1 MNSNQTL
8 DNASVILR
16 SSNDSDKAIA
26 HNEANNFIVK
36 IKEISFS
43 TSFNM
48 GQYVNKSFLEIQEER
63 QKEKADLEIAL
74 AEQEAKKL
82 AQIEICK
89 GVCTEN
95 IKTDPGIKCHTCSE
109 GQTWESTCHSKC
121 TSRFMDMKPRY
132 FGKIGEIIYPNDYDD
147 WTWMEKI

>member
-1 MNSNQTL
+1 MNANQTL
-8 DNASVILR
+8 DNASVILG

-48 GQYVNKSFLEIQEER
+48 GQYVNKSFLETQEER
-63 QKEKADLEIAL
+63 QKEKAELEIAL
-74 AEQEAKKL
+74 AEQEATKL
-82 AQIEICK
+82 AQIEICAD
-89 GVCTEN
+89 N
-95 IKTDPGIKCHTCSE
+95 IKTDPGKKCLTCSE
-109 GQTWESTCHSKC
+109 GQTWESTCHSRC

-132 FGKIGEIIYPNDYDD
+132 FGKIGEIIYPNDYSD